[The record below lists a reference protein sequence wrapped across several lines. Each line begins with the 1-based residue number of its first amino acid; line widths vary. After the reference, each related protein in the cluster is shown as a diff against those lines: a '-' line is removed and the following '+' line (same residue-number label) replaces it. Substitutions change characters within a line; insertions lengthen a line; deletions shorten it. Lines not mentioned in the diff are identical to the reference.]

1 MLCSCSGSSWGKTG
15 AILYLAKVWY
25 LRFYFLI
32 CHFNNR
38 MFPFFPFSRNGS
50 FLNTRSSHS
59 SAHTEVFCYC
69 WFPCTACLGFFP
81 LLGLFL
87 FLRICALHHR
97 FDRIVGNFLC
107 SNIAVSKARILQ
119 LLVVALFKMSALGLK
134 ETILERGWW
143 RLETWELGLHTYM
156 FLCFYFEVETV
167 M

>member
-1 MLCSCSGSSWGKTG
+1 
-15 AILYLAKVWY
+15 
-25 LRFYFLI
+25 
-32 CHFNNR
+32 

-69 WFPCTACLGFFP
+69 WFSCTACLGFFP

-107 SNIAVSKARILQ
+107 SNVAVSKVCILQ
-119 LLVVALFKMSALGLK
+119 ILVVALFKMSALGLK
-134 ETILERGWW
+134 ETIVERGWC
-143 RLETWELGLHTYM
+143 RLETWELGLHTCSM
-156 FLCFYFEVETV
+156 FHVFMLLF
-167 M
+167 